1 MLQPHRKCCTR
12 EPLALARVRVY
23 SGLMSTSFVGE
34 LRRAGIPASLK
45 EQLGLLDA
53 MKHGVIPARME
64 DFYYLSRTTFV
75 KDESL
80 LDRFDQVFAKVFKG
94 LEGNP
99 DGEAAAL
106 PEDWLKA
113 IAEKYLSPEEMEKI
127 KALGWDEVMETLKK
141 RPEERKEKKQG
152 D

>member
-1 MLQPHRKCCTR
+1 MF
-12 EPLALARVRVY
+12 
-23 SGLMSTSFVGE
+23 TSFVDE

-45 EQLGLLDA
+45 EHLVLLDA
-53 MKHGVIPARME
+53 MKHGVIPARVE

-99 DGEAAAL
+99 DGEEATL
-106 PEDWLKA
+106 PEEWLKA

-127 KALGWDEVMETLKK
+127 KALGWDENG
-141 RPEERKEKKQG
+141 RAAGRERVCRNV
-152 D
+152 